1 MGKVKVRYYSV
12 RKGRGYWQPTP
23 AMRALGFRPVSCGPD
38 GPSAWKKAEE
48 LNRQWDK
55 RSEQAVI
62 APPVPVAPTWSA
74 GSVGEAF
81 DVYRGTNE
89 WAKKAPRTREDWERG
104 WKYIGPVFGRFS
116 PALVT
121 MPAISEW
128 RQTIEDSISLRE
140 AHRALKIWR
149 ALWKV
154 MAALKYCQLEG
165 DPSLAVV
172 NTEPKGRRETWSEGE
187 AVRLV
192 KRALRMQ
199 YFGLAAA
206 LACMWD
212 GAVAPVD
219 ARSLTFGQLRRDP
232 NGHWFELSRGKTGRD
247 AVLTL
252 SRRTARL
259 LDWYMRERFGDAEP
273 MGGVR
278 IFQTKGYTAPK
289 GSKGGRPRQGVAYT
303 RNSFSEDFR
312 AVRSIEFPGDT
323 RMMIDFRR
331 SGSTEAVAGGVEGT
345 ALSAK
350 LANSLSESKKLEQ
363 TYVPV
368 RVEMVR
374 RADAARLEGRR
385 ALRKNKSG

>member
-23 AMRALGFRPVSCGPD
+23 EMRALGFRPTPCGPD
-38 GPSAWKKAEE
+38 GPSAWKRAEE
-48 LNRQWDK
+48 LNAAWDA
-55 RSEQAVI
+55 RSDQTEAQSSI
-62 APPVPVAPTWSA
+62 PQRETWPS
-74 GSVGEAF
+74 GSIGEAF

-89 WAKKAPRTREDWERG
+89 WAKKAPRTREDWERA
-104 WKYIGPVFGRFS
+104 WKYIKPIFGRF
-116 PALVT
+116 PPTLVT
-121 MPAISEW
+121 MPTISEW
-128 RQTIEDSISLRE
+128 RQGIEDGVSLRE

-154 MAALKYCQLEG
+154 MAALKYCDLEK

-172 NTEPKGRRETWSEGE
+172 NTEPKGRNQTWTEGE

-192 KRALRMQ
+192 KRALRMR
-199 YFGLAAA
+199 YYGLAAA

-219 ARSLTFGQLRRDP
+219 VRTLTLGQKRDDDK
-232 NGHWFELSRGKTGRD
+232 GTWFDIVRGKTGRD
-247 AVLTL
+247 GVLTL
-252 SRRTARL
+252 SKRSEKL
-259 LDWYMRERFGDAEP
+259 LRWYMQTQFGAAEP
-273 MGGVR
+273 ISNME
-278 IFQTKGYTAPK
+278 IFRTRRGA
-289 GSKGGRPRQGVAYT
+289 AY
-303 RNSFSEDFR
+303 RKNSFAEDFR
-312 AVRSIEFPGDT
+312 DVRTVEFPGDT
-323 RMMIDFRR
+323 RKMLDFRR

-374 RADAARLEGRR
+374 RADEARR
-385 ALRKNKSG
+385 AGRKLIRQGK

>member
-23 AMRALGFRPVSCGPD
+23 AMRALGFKPTPCGPD
-38 GPSAWKKAEE
+38 GPVAWAKAEQF
-48 LNRQWDK
+48 NKAWDS
-55 RSEQAVI
+55 RATQEI
-62 APPVPVAPTWSA
+62 APVSIPELPKWPL
-74 GSVGEAF
+74 GSIGEAF
-81 DVYRGTNE
+81 EVYRGTNE
-89 WAKKAPRTREDWERG
+89 WAKKAPRTREDWERA

-116 PALVT
+116 PHLVA
-121 MPAISEW
+121 MPAVSEW
-128 RQTIEDSISLRE
+128 RQIIEDDISLRE

-154 MAALKYCQLEG
+154 MAALKYCKLEG

-192 KRALRMQ
+192 KRALRMR

-219 ARSLTFGQLRRDP
+219 VRTLTLGQKREDAKGIWFDIIRR
-232 NGHWFELSRGKTGRD
+232 KTGRD
-247 AVLTL
+247 GVLTL
-252 SRRTARL
+252 SKRSEKLFRWYL
-259 LDWYMRERFGDAEP
+259 LKQFGNAEP
-273 MGGVR
+273 ISHMELFRTRRG
-278 IFQTKGYTAPK
+278 A
-289 GSKGGRPRQGVAYT
+289 AY
-303 RNSFSEDFR
+303 RKNSFAEDFR
-312 AVRSIEFPGDT
+312 DIRTAEFPGDT
-323 RMMIDFRR
+323 RKMLDFRR

-368 RVEMVR
+368 QVEMVR
-374 RADAARLEGRR
+374 RADDARKVGRKL
-385 ALRKNKSG
+385 LRQGK

>member
-23 AMRALGFRPVSCGPD
+23 AMRALGFRPLSCGPD
-38 GPSAWKKAEE
+38 GPSAWEKAEE
-48 LNRQWDK
+48 MNRLWDK
-55 RSEQAVI
+55 RSEQVANL
-62 APPVPVAPTWSA
+62 APEPVTPSWPA
-74 GSVGEAF
+74 GSIGEAF
-81 DVYRGTNE
+81 DVYRYTNE
-89 WAKKAPRTREDWERG
+89 WAKKAPRTREDWERA

-192 KRALRMQ
+192 KRALRMR
-199 YFGLAAA
+199 YYGLAAA

-219 ARSLTFGQLRRDP
+219 VRTLTLGQKREDDK
-232 NGHWFELSRGKTGRD
+232 GIWFDIVRGKTGRD
-247 AVLTL
+247 GVLTL
-252 SRRTARL
+252 SKRSEKLFR
-259 LDWYMRERFGDAEP
+259 WYMQSQFGSAEP
-273 MGGVR
+273 ISNMEVFRTRRG
-278 IFQTKGYTAPK
+278 A
-289 GSKGGRPRQGVAYT
+289 AY
-303 RNSFSEDFR
+303 RKNSFAEDFR
-312 AVRSIEFPGDT
+312 DIRTVEFPGDT
-323 RMMIDFRR
+323 RKMLDFRR

-374 RADAARLEGRR
+374 RADEARR
-385 ALRKNKSG
+385 AGRKLMRQGK

>member
-12 RKGRGYWQPTP
+12 RKGRGYWQPTST
-23 AMRALGFRPVSCGPD
+23 MRALGFRPVSCGPD
-38 GPSAWKKAEE
+38 GPSAWKKAED
-48 LNRQWDK
+48 LNKLWDQ
-55 RSEQAVI
+55 RSEQAAEPI
-62 APPVPVAPTWSA
+62 GTPVAVTWPA
-74 GSVGEAF
+74 GSIGEAF
-81 DVYRGTNE
+81 EVYRGTNE
-89 WAKKAPRTREDWERG
+89 WAKKAPRTREDWERA
-104 WKYIGPVFGRFS
+104 WKYIGPTFGRFS
-116 PALVT
+116 PTLVI
-121 MPAISEW
+121 MPVVSEW
-128 RQTIEDSISLRE
+128 RQSIEDHISLRE

-154 MAALKYCQLEG
+154 MAALKYCQPEG

-192 KRALRMQ
+192 KRALRMK
-199 YFGLAAA
+199 YYGLAAA

-219 ARSLTFGQLRRDP
+219 IRTLTLGQKREDAK
-232 NGHWFELSRGKTGRD
+232 GVWFDIVRGKTGRD
-247 AVLTL
+247 GVLTL
-252 SRRTARL
+252 SKRSERL
-259 LDWYMRERFGDAEP
+259 FRWYLEKQFGAAEP
-273 MGGVR
+273 ISNME
-278 IFQTKGYTAPK
+278 IF
-289 GSKGGRPRQGVAYT
+289 RT
-303 RNSFSEDFR
+303 RRGAAFRKNSFSEDFR
-312 AVRSIEFPGDT
+312 DVRSAELPGDT
-323 RMMIDFRR
+323 RKMLDFRR

-368 RVEMVR
+368 QVEMVR

-385 ALRKNKSG
+385 ALRKNR

>member
-23 AMRALGFRPVSCGPD
+23 EMRALGFRPTACGPD
-38 GPSAWKKAEE
+38 GPSAWQRAEE
-48 LNRQWDK
+48 LNVAWDA
-55 RSEQAVI
+55 RSDLREAQSAI
-62 APPVPVAPTWSA
+62 PQRDTWPA
-74 GSVGEAF
+74 GSIGEAF

-89 WAKKAPRTREDWERG
+89 WAKKAPRTREDWERA
-104 WKYIGPVFGRFS
+104 WRYIKPIFGRFH
-116 PALVT
+116 PTLVT
-121 MPAISEW
+121 MPTISEW
-128 RQTIEDSISLRE
+128 RQGIEDGVSLRE

-154 MAALKYCQLEG
+154 MAALKYCDLEK

-172 NTEPKGRRETWSEGE
+172 NTEPKGRNQTWTEGE

-192 KRALRMQ
+192 KRALRMR
-199 YFGLAAA
+199 YYGLAAA

-219 ARSLTFGQLRRDP
+219 VRTLTLGQKRDDDK
-232 NGHWFELSRGKTGRD
+232 GTWFDIVRGKTGRD
-247 AVLTL
+247 GVLTL
-252 SRRTARL
+252 SKRSEKL
-259 LDWYMRERFGDAEP
+259 LRWYMQTQFGAAEP
-273 MGGVR
+273 VSNME
-278 IFQTKGYTAPK
+278 IF
-289 GSKGGRPRQGVAYT
+289 RT
-303 RNSFSEDFR
+303 RRGATYRKNSFAEDFR
-312 AVRSIEFPGDT
+312 DVRTVEFPGDT
-323 RMMIDFRR
+323 RKMLDFRR

-374 RADAARLEGRR
+374 RADEARR
-385 ALRKNKSG
+385 AGRKLIRQGK

>member
-23 AMRALGFRPVSCGPD
+23 AMRALGFRPMPCGPD
-38 GPSAWKKAEE
+38 GPSAWKRAEK
-48 LNRQWDK
+48 LNAAWDA
-55 RSEQAVI
+55 RSDQTETQSAI
-62 APPVPVAPTWSA
+62 PQRETWPT
-74 GSVGEAF
+74 GSIGEAF

-89 WAKKAPRTREDWERG
+89 WAKKAPRTREDWERA
-104 WKYIGPVFGRFS
+104 WKYIKPIFGRF
-116 PALVT
+116 PPTLVT
-121 MPAISEW
+121 MPTISEW
-128 RQTIEDSISLRE
+128 RQGIEDGVSLRE

-154 MAALKYCQLEG
+154 MAALKYCDLEK

-172 NTEPKGRRETWSEGE
+172 NTEPKGRNQTWTEGE

-192 KRALRMQ
+192 KRALRMR
-199 YFGLAAA
+199 YYGLAAA

-219 ARSLTFGQLRRDP
+219 VRTLTLGQKRDDDK
-232 NGHWFELSRGKTGRD
+232 GTWFDIVRGKTGRD
-247 AVLTL
+247 GVLTL
-252 SRRTARL
+252 SKRSEKL
-259 LDWYMRERFGDAEP
+259 LRWYMQTQFGAAEP
-273 MGGVR
+273 ISNME
-278 IFQTKGYTAPK
+278 IFRTRRGA
-289 GSKGGRPRQGVAYT
+289 AY
-303 RNSFSEDFR
+303 RKNSFAEDFR
-312 AVRSIEFPGDT
+312 DVRTVEFPGDT
-323 RMMIDFRR
+323 RKMLDFRR

-374 RADAARLEGRR
+374 RADEARR
-385 ALRKNKSG
+385 AGRKLIRQGK